1 MSDAVPVDYES
12 DPGRFAA
19 NVLST
24 AWFSS
29 CGDVHPEIAAG
40 FATEGCSL
48 VLDVGGGTGALS
60 RLLVRRNVPT
70 VVADLASHVS
80 HAPGYSV
87 QADVTGL
94 PFREAT
100 FDGAAALWM
109 LHHVPDP
116 VEALTEVRR
125 VLSPGGLLAVS
136 ASSRWNDPELAWA
149 LPRWGRASSFDAE
162 TAEPLLGKVFEVESI
177 RAWDA
182 RLVTLPDRA
191 AVALFLRG
199 RGLPESSAWR
209 LATKTAVPLSLTK
222 RGLVAW
228 ARKR

>member
-1 MSDAVPVDYES
+1 
-12 DPGRFAA
+12 
-19 NVLST
+19 
-24 AWFSS
+24 
-29 CGDVHPEIAAG
+29 
-40 FATEGCSL
+40 
-48 VLDVGGGTGALS
+48 
-60 RLLVRRNVPT
+60 
-70 VVADLASHVS
+70 
-80 HAPGYSV
+80 
-87 QADVTGL
+87 
-94 PFREAT
+94 
-100 FDGAAALWM
+100 
-109 LHHVPDP
+109 
-116 VEALTEVRR
+116 VRR

-177 RAWDA
+177 RTWDA

-199 RGLPESSAWR
+199 RGLPEPSAWR

-228 ARKR
+228 ARKRYLGGWVYRIRRGQSARRRFSATAQNGGGSSTAGRGS